1 MLGGLFKRIYGL
13 DATAVDRVF
22 PRTRPTDIGLV

>member
-13 DATAVDRVF
+13 DDPESAASFLARARSTSA
-22 PRTRPTDIGLV
+22 